1 MAEDYFYHNSG
12 QTFGPMSAKQLRQ
25 HALTGKVTRDGFVRL
40 GSEGSWVPA
49 TTLQGLFE
57 PPSTPIPMATAAPIP
72 MATAVP
78 IPKATALIT
87 GLNLTG
93 NDDLPPPPDYGFV
106 ETVAIMYNIMGV
118 VTLIGSFIAILIF
131 AAMDVGRK
139 DEAGQ
144 RFASFIGIIIFG
156 AIASITCFAMAQLF
170 TMAINGSKN
179 LHYIMHSNMVAMR
192 VIVNQF
198 SKKE

>member
-1 MAEDYFYHNSG
+1 MAEDWFYHNSG

-25 HALTGKVTRDGFVRL
+25 HALAGKITRSDHVRI
-40 GSEGSWVPA
+40 GTEGSWASA
-49 TTLQGLFE
+49 TKVKGLFE
-57 PPSTPIPMATAAPIP
+57 PPSTPIPMATAVPMPMAAAAPIP

-144 RFASFIGIIIFG
+144 RFASFGSN
-156 AIASITCFAMAQLF
+156 SITVL
-170 TMAINGSKN
+170 
-179 LHYIMHSNMVAMR
+179 
-192 VIVNQF
+192 
-198 SKKE
+198 

>member
-49 TTLQGLFE
+49 TTVQGLFE
-57 PPSTPIPMATAAPIP
+57 PPSTPIPMATAVPMPMAAAAPIP

-106 ETVAIMYNIMGV
+106 ETVAIMYNIMV
-118 VTLIGSFIAILIF
+118 AVMEYSI
-131 AAMDVGRK
+131 
-139 DEAGQ
+139 Q
-144 RFASFIGIIIFG
+144 R
-156 AIASITCFAMAQLF
+156 
-170 TMAINGSKN
+170 
-179 LHYIMHSNMVAMR
+179 
-192 VIVNQF
+192 
-198 SKKE
+198 